1 VADEVENKVLVM
13 LRKIDARLDR
23 FGDGLY
29 NLKVRM
35 SFVEEGLGG
44 VNRRLDRVESCLDQ
58 IEKRLDLV
66 EPHQGFRE

>member
-1 VADEVENKVLVM
+1 MADEPENRVLIM

-23 FGDGLY
+23 FGDELH

-44 VNRRLDRVESCLDQ
+44 VSRRLDRVESRLDH

>member
-1 VADEVENKVLVM
+1 MADDVENIVLVM

-23 FGDGLY
+23 FGDDLH

-44 VNRRLDRVESCLDQ
+44 VNRRLDRVESRLDQ
-58 IEKRLDLV
+58 IEKRLELV

>member
-1 VADEVENKVLVM
+1 MADEVENLVLVM
-13 LRKIDARLDR
+13 LRKIDSRLDR
-23 FGDGLY
+23 FGDDLH
-29 NLKVRM
+29 NLKVGM

-44 VNRRLDRVESCLDQ
+44 VNRRLDRVDTRLDQ